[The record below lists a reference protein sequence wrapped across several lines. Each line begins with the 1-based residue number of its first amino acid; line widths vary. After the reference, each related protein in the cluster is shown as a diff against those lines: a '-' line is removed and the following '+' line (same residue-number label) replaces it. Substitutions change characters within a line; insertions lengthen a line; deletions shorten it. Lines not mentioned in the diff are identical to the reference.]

1 MKYHGRTLMNLVD
14 QVETLHYSYKIPLLL
29 IIMLSI
35 HILPTHAQIRE
46 SPTPIVVILMTSTP
60 FVEQSIA
67 TTTPTFTPTPVGVV
81 LLEVRQEAG
90 NINVRTEPGP
100 EADPL
105 GTISFGTLYPVYRQF
120 YSWYEIQFELSPNGR
135 GWIYGELVDIVGD
148 ANEIEI
154 IEDFNWATPQAS
166 LSSAPTE
173 VLELSEEDL
182 LNATSGTR
190 IIDVPSTVGNLS
202 VDETPFEAIP
212 LPTFTYPP
220 DTVAQA
226 PTQSAV
232 VVRGNTDVSTD
243 SIPPLLPIILLG
255 GMGIIGLLL
264 NALRR

>member
-1 MKYHGRTLMNLVD
+1 MKYHSKTLINLSD
-14 QVETLHYSYKIPLLL
+14 QVEILHYLHSIPLLL
-29 IIMLSI
+29 IIIFSI
-35 HILPTHAQIRE
+35 PILPTYAQIRE
-46 SPTPIVVILMTSTP
+46 SPTPVVVILMTSTP
-60 FVEQSIA
+60 FVEQSVA
-67 TTTPTFTPTPVGVV
+67 TATPTFTPTPVGVV

-90 NINVRTEPGP
+90 SINVRTEPGP

-154 IEDFNWATPQAS
+154 IEDFNWATPQGP

-173 VLELSEEDL
+173 VLELSQDDIL
-182 LNATSGTR
+182 SSTSGTR
-190 IIDVPSTVGNLS
+190 IIDVPSTIGNLS
-202 VDETPFEAIP
+202 VNETPFEEIP

-220 DTVAQA
+220 DTIAQA
-226 PTQSAV
+226 PTQSPV
-232 VVRGNTDVSTD
+232 DIRGNTGVSTD